1 MLKVV
6 DGGDLA
12 FDRVE
17 MPLQPAGWQ
26 PEEDD
31 VDHLANRTGYR

>member
-1 MLKVV
+1 VV

-12 FDRVE
+12 FDRE
-17 MPLQPAGWQ
+17 EIPMQPAGWQ

-31 VDHLANRTGYR
+31 VKLDEMRLNVLEVK